1 MKKKNNKPF
10 YLRIESLSSVVTGS
24 CNYCTLHL
32 PNKQEIEFLVDC
44 GMFFDE
50 GMDEYN
56 SNFLFEPSKI
66 SFSIATHY
74 HADHTGRF
82 AMLYNQG
89 YEGLIYASEYT
100 TEHIK
105 KHAIANWYAH
115 KKSSP
120 ELLWNENDAIKLIN
134 NVKALKNNVILKV
147 HPNIDIIFFKNA
159 HCRGA
164 IMCIVR
170 CKYEEETINVL
181 FTGDYKEKSSIC
193 KSWISD
199 SYKESPIT
207 IVTEA
212 TYGIESKPEE
222 TFDKLVTN
230 AIQEEGNVLIFG
242 LGNEMFEHIITRIK
256 QLKRKGKIDSDIPI
270 YVEINRKFEMNN
282 KVLRSMPSNVTF
294 VKTVTE
300 KTIALYDK
308 KQKIIIVTERGG
320 IDFFLPFM
328 VKKENNMIIF
338 TNHMRPNSNL
348 LKFLNSSRGQYISY
362 RGKEIEKLAQV
373 YNTEEFGC
381 HCFIEEVEKLVDFF
395 ENTNAIVFGHGDKCA
410 KQEVVSHFNKKL
422 KDIQG
427 FYLRRGKAFRVTAD
441 GVKYE

>member
-10 YLRIESLSSVVTGS
+10 YLRIESLSSVVAGS

-32 PNKQEIEFLVDC
+32 PNKQEISFLVDC
-44 GMFFDE
+44 GTFFDE
-50 GMDEYN
+50 KKDEYN
-56 SNFLFEPSKI
+56 SDFVFDPSKI
-66 SFSIATHY
+66 SFAIATHY

-89 YEGLIYASEYT
+89 YTGAIYASEYT
-100 TEHIK
+100 TEYIK
-105 KHAIANWYAH
+105 KHAISGWYAH
-115 KKSSP
+115 RKISP
-120 ELLWNENDAIKLIN
+120 KLLWNEEDAIKLIN
-134 NVKALKNNVILKV
+134 NVKVLKNNVVLNV

-159 HCRGA
+159 HCQGA
-164 IMCIVR
+164 IMCIVT
-170 CKYEEETINVL
+170 CKYEEEKFNIL
-181 FTGDYKEKSSIC
+181 FTGDYKERSLTR

-199 SYKESPIT
+199 LYRQSPIT

-212 TYGIESKPEE
+212 TYGIKSKPKE
-222 TFDKLVTN
+222 TFDKLVVSS
-230 AIQEEGNVLIFG
+230 IQEEGNLLIFG
-242 LGNEMFEHIITRIK
+242 IGEEMFEHIIARIK
-256 QLKRKGKIDSDIPI
+256 QLKQKGKIDSDIPI

-294 VKTVTE
+294 VKNVTE

-308 KQKIIIVTERGG
+308 SQKIIIVTEIGG
-320 IDFFLPFM
+320 MDFFLPFM

-338 TNHMRPNSNL
+338 TNHIRPNSNL

-395 ENTNAIVFGHGDKCA
+395 ENTNAIVFGHGDKYA

-422 KDIQG
+422 KNIPS